1 MIRNS
6 IGGAIIGAA
15 ALLACASAQAKED
28 YVYGPKPDWADYKTM
43 GEAALRAQ
51 LLHSASWRVEWPYS
65 YVQGKWK
72 HKGSHQGYMT
82 CGLLRTNTPVDG
94 RAVIQFLTVID
105 QGQVRIADIGQKDPK
120 TIVNYWCGLMITKGV
135 LLPAAQLETA
145 ALQLTKLG
153 LTIRPMP
160 EGAYVVSAADAM
172 PGQAAGIRSGTVL
185 TRANGISLAGMGSA
199 MGKLLDGDAALWTFE
214 TATGE
219 SVQVRRTP

>member
-1 MIRNS
+1 MICKN
-6 IGGAIIGAA
+6 ITGFLFGAA
-15 ALLACASAQAKED
+15 AFLASASAHAKTD
-28 YVYGPKPDWADYKTM
+28 YVYGPQPDWSEYRAL
-43 GEAALRAQ
+43 GEAALHAQ
-51 LLHSASWRVEWPYS
+51 LPNPASWKVEWPYGFI
-65 YVQGKWK
+65 QGKWK

-82 CGLLRTNTPVDG
+82 CGLLRTDTPVDD
-94 RAVIQFLTVID
+94 RAVMQFLTVID
-105 QGQVRIADIGQKDPK
+105 HGQVRIADIGQKDPK
-120 TIVNYWCGLMITKGV
+120 TIVNYWCGLMITKGF
-135 LLPAAQLETA
+135 LRPATQLETA

-185 TRANGISLAGMGSA
+185 TRANGISLAGLGSA

-219 SVQVRRTP
+219 SVQVRPAP